1 MEKRVVMCADGQSLR
16 NPAMVGLAGEPLDAF
31 GWLACASS
39 AEDCRRAA
47 RLLAAVEE
55 AWVVS
60 CDDMEPINVAAAI
73 KRDDPAKRVYV
84 VSCGQNGSMASR
96 VANAGIDGLW
106 SESQF
111 LKRFSQVKRA
121 CSDATPSSL
130 NGSASA
136 GPSANAAS
144 VAKADFPAKSVV
156 TGRRSSDADALAK
169 ACIGAA
175 MPQNPASMPT
185 GSGLIA
191 PQDGAAPTAKGAV
204 SDASGVTAVP
214 QSAGPSTAASPTLV
228 LQSRQA
234 MKAAAS
240 KSAAVIAVAS
250 GSGGCGKSTVAAI
263 AAALVSKA
271 GLSTIAIDADL
282 QFGDLHYLLGVKEPL
297 RIEEAL
303 AEPSRLDR
311 LGEEAQR
318 GIALI
323 AAPRRLEMSEE
334 VAPGLAGVIAK
345 ATSMCDVVIVN
356 TGAFWS
362 DAQPTTFEAADAV
375 IFLMD
380 SRPSSL
386 RATTHAVE
394 LCARMGVATT
404 SFTFAVNRHDRTKLL
419 SAVDVSCSLRGAHA
433 VELPEGGRDVDELL
447 GSGYVQEL
455 LDSKN
460 PLVGAVKDVLE
471 RVLPAEKR
479 ETLTN
484 AKTEPARKRRSLF
497 GRGG

>member
-1 MEKRVVMCADGQSLR
+1 
-16 NPAMVGLAGEPLDAF
+16 
-31 GWLACASS
+31 
-39 AEDCRRAA
+39 
-47 RLLAAVEE
+47 
-55 AWVVS
+55 
-60 CDDMEPINVAAAI
+60 
-73 KRDDPAKRVYV
+73 
-84 VSCGQNGSMASR
+84 
-96 VANAGIDGLW
+96 
-106 SESQF
+106 
-111 LKRFSQVKRA
+111 
-121 CSDATPSSL
+121 
-130 NGSASA
+130 
-136 GPSANAAS
+136 
-144 VAKADFPAKSVV
+144 
-156 TGRRSSDADALAK
+156 
-169 ACIGAA
+169 
-175 MPQNPASMPT
+175 MPQNPVSMPT

>member
-1 MEKRVVMCADGQSLR
+1 MEKRVVMCADGRSLR
-16 NPAMVGLAGEPLDAF
+16 NPAMVGLAGEPLDAL
-31 GWLACASS
+31 GWLACASG
-39 AEDCRRAA
+39 AEECRKAA
-47 RLLAAVEE
+47 RLLSAVEE
-55 AWVVS
+55 AWIVS
-60 CDDMEPINVAAAI
+60 CDDMEPINVAAAV
-73 KRDDPAKRVYV
+73 KHDDPSKRVFV

-121 CSDATPSSL
+121 CADLEHTAQDARANDGKRPSGGKLELGVLRAAVQAGGAAEKSVAAGASAGQRAGLDVRSQGVLGPSSE
-130 NGSASA
+130 GSASVGSA
-136 GPSANAAS
+136 GG
-144 VAKADFPAKSVV
+144 PAQLPVE
-156 TGRRSSDADALAK
+156 
-169 ACIGAA
+169 ACG
-175 MPQNPASMPT
+175 
-185 GSGLIA
+185 
-191 PQDGAAPTAKGAV
+191 
-204 SDASGVTAVP
+204 TAV
-214 QSAGPSTAASPTLV
+214 QGQPSPAASPMRASQPRV
-228 LQSRQA
+228 V
-234 MKAAAS
+234 AAAS
-240 KSAAVIAVAS
+240 KQAAVIVVAA
-250 GSGGCGKSTVAAI
+250 GSGGCGKSTVSAI
-263 AAALVSKA
+263 AAALAAKA
-271 GLSTIAIDADL
+271 GLATIAVDGDL
-282 QFGDLHYLLGVKEPL
+282 QFGDFHYLLGVKEPL

-303 AEPSRLDR
+303 AEPSRLER

-318 GIALI
+318 GVALI

-334 VAPGLAGVIAK
+334 VAPELSEVIAK
-345 ATSMCDVVIVN
+345 AAAMCDVVVVN

-362 DAQPTTFEAADAV
+362 DAQAAAFDAADAV
-375 IFLMD
+375 LFLMD

-404 SFTFAVNRHDRTKLL
+404 SFTFVVNRHDRTKLL

-460 PLVGAVKDVLE
+460 PLVASVKEVLE
-471 RVLPAEKR
+471 RVLPEEKR
-479 ETLTN
+479 EALAG
-484 AKTEPARKRRSLF
+484 AKTEPVRKRKSLF

>member
-16 NPAMVGLAGEPLDAF
+16 NPAMVGLAGEPLDAL
-31 GWLACASS
+31 GWLTCASG
-39 AEDCRRAA
+39 AEECRKAA
-47 RLLAAVEE
+47 RLLSAVEE
-55 AWVVS
+55 AWIVS
-60 CDDMEPINVAAAI
+60 CDDMEPINVAAAV
-73 KRDDPAKRVYV
+73 KRDDPSKRVFV

-121 CSDATPSSL
+121 CADLETEAQNAGALRQESSRPMTKAFAPASAPSAVIGGVASGPQQGVNDATQ
-130 NGSASA
+130 G
-136 GPSANAAS
+136 
-144 VAKADFPAKSVV
+144 VQPA
-156 TGRRSSDADALAK
+156 
-169 ACIGAA
+169 
-175 MPQNPASMPT
+175 
-185 GSGLIA
+185 
-191 PQDGAAPTAKGAV
+191 
-204 SDASGVTAVP
+204 
-214 QSAGPSTAASPTLV
+214 
-228 LQSRQA
+228 
-234 MKAAAS
+234 AAAS
-240 KSAAVIAVAS
+240 SVLASRRHAVASKPKSAAVLAVAS

-263 AAALVSKA
+263 VSALTAKA
-271 GLSTIAIDADL
+271 GLATIAIDADL
-282 QFGDLHYLLGVKEPL
+282 QFGDLHYLLGIKEPL

-311 LGEEAQR
+311 LGEEAR
-318 GIALI
+318 KGVALI

-334 VAPGLAGVIAK
+334 VASELSGVITK
-345 ATSMCDVVIVN
+345 AAILCDVVVVN

-362 DAQPTTFEAADAV
+362 DAQATAFEAADAV
-375 IFLMD
+375 LFLMD

-404 SFTFAVNRHDRTKLL
+404 SFTFVVNRHDRTKLL

-455 LDSKN
+455 IGSKN
-460 PLVGAVKDVLE
+460 PLVASVKELLG
-471 RVLPAEKR
+471 RVLPEDRREALENVKAE
-479 ETLTN
+479 
-484 AKTEPARKRRSLF
+484 PSRKRRSLF